1 MEDNSTSAS
10 VDTAPVNDTNAA
22 ESENEQQGA
31 ASEKQEDNRVEA
43 IAEQKEEKPQA
54 AKKKFK
60 LKVDGQELE
69 EEIDLNDEETL
80 KRHLQMSKA
89 AQKRMSE
96 AAQIRKQAEEIV
108 GMFKGDLKSV
118 LKQADKLGKTPEQV
132 RKEMEEYFAEM
143 IEEEMLSPEQK
154 KVREADRIIRE
165 HEEKSKRE
173 AQEKEAQVRAQLE
186 QQYAQDYD
194 KKITEALSSSGLPKT
209 PKTVKRMAALMSQNL
224 NLGLDLEPKDLVQLV
239 KEDYLNEIKELFGAT
254 DGDTLLKLL
263 GDDVANKIR
272 KSDLA
277 RLRTPKPPVKI
288 ENPPPREEQPRR
300 RMSTEEWM
308 AEVRKRALS

>member
-10 VDTAPVNDTNAA
+10 VDTAPVNDNNAA
-22 ESENEQQGA
+22 DSG
-31 ASEKQEDNRVEA
+31 
-43 IAEQKEEKPQA
+43 KEENQDPNQVAQAQEKKEVQA
-54 AKKKFK
+54 AKNLKKFK

-69 EEIDLNDEETL
+69 EEIDLNDEETI

-89 AQKRMSE
+89 SQKRMSE
-96 AAQIRKQAEEIV
+96 AAQIRRQAEEIV

-118 LKQADKLGKTPEQV
+118 LKQSDKLGKTPAQV
-132 RKEMEEYFAEM
+132 RQELEDYFSE
-143 IEEEMLSPEQK
+143 ILQDEMLSPEQK
-154 KVREADRIIRE
+154 TI
-165 HEEKSKRE
+165 RE
-173 AQEKEAQVRAQLE
+173 AQRIVRENEERSKKETEQKEAAVRAQLE

-209 PKTVKRMAALMSQNL
+209 PKTVKRMASLMSQNL

-239 KEDYLNEIKELFGAT
+239 REDYLSEIKELFGAT

-263 GDDVANKIR
+263 GNDVANKIR

-277 RLRTPKPPVKI
+277 RLKTPKPMQ
-288 ENPPPREEQPRR
+288 NTPPPPQREEQPKRR
-300 RMSTEEWM
+300 QTTEEWL
-308 AEVRKRALS
+308 AEVRKRANS

>member
-10 VDTAPVNDTNAA
+10 VDSAPVNDTNAA
-22 ESENEQQGA
+22 ESENESQEGQEQQSK
-31 ASEKQEDNRVEA
+31 ASSQVEGLEK
-43 IAEQKEEKPQA
+43 KEVQA
-54 AKKKFK
+54 NKKKFK

-69 EEIDLNDEETL
+69 EEIDLNDEDTL

-96 AAQIRKQAEEIV
+96 AAQIRRQAEEMI

-118 LKQADKLGKTPEQV
+118 LKQSDKFGKSPEQI
-132 RKEMEEYFAEM
+132 RKEMEEYFAEV
-143 IEEEMLSPEQK
+143 IEEEMLSPDQK
-154 KVREADRIIRE
+154 KVREADKIIRE
-165 HEEKSKRE
+165 HEEKTKRE
-173 AQEKEAQVRAQLE
+173 AQEKEAEVRTKLE

-194 KKITEALSSSGLPKT
+194 RKITEALATSGLPKT
-209 PKTVKRMAALMSQNL
+209 PKTVKRMSALMYQNL
-224 NLGLDLEPKDLVQLV
+224 NLGLDLDPKDLVQIV
-239 KEDYLNEIKELFGAT
+239 REDYLSEIKELFGST

-277 RLRTPKPPVKI
+277 RLKAPRSPQT
-288 ENPPPREEQPRR
+288 PPPPPPKEDQPRK
-300 RMSTEEWM
+300 RMTTDEWM
-308 AEVRKRALS
+308 AEVRKRAQS

>member
-1 MEDNSTSAS
+1 MEDNSTNAS
-10 VDTAPVNDTNAA
+10 VDSAPVNDTNASDSGQEQEQDA
-22 ESENEQQGA
+22 SQEQQSKPSSQIEGL
-31 ASEKQEDNRVEA
+31 EKKEA
-43 IAEQKEEKPQA
+43 QSS
-54 AKKKFK
+54 KKKFK
-60 LKVDGQELE
+60 LKVDGQEIE
-69 EEIDLNDEETL
+69 EEIDLSDEETL

-96 AAQIRKQAEEIV
+96 AAKIRQQAEEVV

-118 LKQADKLGKTPEQV
+118 LKQADKLGKTTEQV
-132 RKEMEEYFAEM
+132 RKEIEDYFAE
-143 IEEEMLSPEQK
+143 ILEEEMLSPEQK
-154 KVREADRIIRE
+154 TIREAQRIVREN
-165 HEEKSKRE
+165 EEKQKRE
-173 AQEKEAQVRAQLE
+173 AQEKEAAVRSQLE

-194 KKITEALSSSGLPKT
+194 KKISEALSNSGLPKT
-209 PKTVKRMAALMSQNL
+209 PKTVKRMASLMAKNL
-224 NLGLDLEPKDLVQLV
+224 DLGLELEPKDLVQIV
-239 KEDYLNEIKELFGAT
+239 REDYLAEIKELFGAT

-277 RLRTPKPPVKI
+277 RLKTPKPQQA
-288 ENPPPREEQPRR
+288 PPPQAPKDDQPRK